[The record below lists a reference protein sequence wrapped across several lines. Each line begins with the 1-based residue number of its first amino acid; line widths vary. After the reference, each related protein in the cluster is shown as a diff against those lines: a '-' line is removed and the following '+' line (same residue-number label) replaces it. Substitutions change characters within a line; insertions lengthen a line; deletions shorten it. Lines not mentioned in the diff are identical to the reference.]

1 MIKFEN
7 VQILGWEPAIRGMR
21 NPKNSWTK
29 SDSHFEWFGNEYDDS
44 SSFIG
49 QEDLN
54 LMKKL
59 AKGGDEHAKY
69 QRMIQV
75 YVDITA
81 PVGFWHDFDTYA
93 VGTVKNSCSR
103 KHSIFEKPFELS
115 DFSTEHLTLNLT
127 DKLYHLINELNKIR
141 KNWIETGN
149 KMFYREIL
157 DLLPMCYNQK
167 ATWMG
172 NYQVLAR
179 IYRQR
184 QNHPYDEF
192 HTMCK
197 WIETLPYS
205 EIITGK
211 EKDNV

>member
-21 NPKNSWTK
+21 NPKNSWDK
-29 SDSHFEWFGNEYDDS
+29 SDTVFLSEGVADVGS
-44 SSFIG
+44 S
-49 QEDLN
+49 DLE

-81 PVGFWHDFDTYA
+81 PLGWWHDFDTYA

-103 KHSIFEKPFELS
+103 RKSIFEKPFELG
-115 DFSTEHLTLNLT
+115 DFSTDHLWPLSIHNLNE
-127 DKLYHLINELNKIR
+127 DIVFLNSLRDVWLKTKDIR
-141 KNWIETGN
+141 H
-149 KMFYREIL
+149 YREIL

-179 IYRQR
+179 VYRQR
-184 QNHPYDEF
+184 YNHPYDEF
-192 HTMCK
+192 HQTCR

-211 EKDNV
+211 EKE

>member
-21 NPKNSWTK
+21 NPKNSWNK
-29 SDSHFEWFGNEYDDS
+29 SDTVFLSESVTDVGSD
-44 SSFIG
+44 
-49 QEDLN
+49 DLN

-81 PVGFWHDFDTYA
+81 PLGFWHDFDTYA

-115 DFSTEHLTLNLT
+115 DFSTDNLWPQS
-127 DKLYHLINELNKIR
+127 YYNLNKNVIFLNFLREDWLKTKSRIR
-141 KNWIETGN
+141 
-149 KMFYREIL
+149 YREIL

-172 NYQVLAR
+172 NYQVLGR
-179 IYRQR
+179 VYRQR

-192 HTMCK
+192 HTMCR
-197 WIETLPYS
+197 WIENLPYS

-211 EKDNV
+211 ENN